1 MLLNDCH
8 LLLVVFTRCR
18 YLKHNYSESHASIIA
33 ALSTLNCHSVS
44 YTDKTIRHD
53 IKTEDEEE
61 NKQGL

>member
-8 LLLVVFTRCR
+8 LLLVIFTRCR

-33 ALSTLNCHSVS
+33 ALSTS
-44 YTDKTIRHD
+44 YTDTTIRHD
-53 IKTEDEEE
+53 IITEDEEE